1 MQPCQELPQSRSLHP
16 WKGSFWAGW
25 HSSLTP
31 AASLGDGRALSP
43 PPLDLLSLVIGGS
56 KFYITTVTALVLGRS
71 LETGMTQE
79 KGTCHVNHKKQ
90 KEAETW
96 EWTR

>member
-1 MQPCQELPQSRSLHP
+1 MGGPSAPLPLE
-16 WKGSFWAGW
+16 
-25 HSSLTP
+25 
-31 AASLGDGRALSP
+31 
-43 PPLDLLSLVIGGS
+43 LLSLVIGGR
-56 KFYITTVTALVLGRS
+56 KFYITTVTALVLGWS